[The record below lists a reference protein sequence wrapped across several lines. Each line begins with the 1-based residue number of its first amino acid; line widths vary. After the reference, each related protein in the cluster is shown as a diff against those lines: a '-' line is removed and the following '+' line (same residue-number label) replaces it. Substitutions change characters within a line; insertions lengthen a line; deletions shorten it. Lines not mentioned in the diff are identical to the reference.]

1 MDGDPQEMGEQVMRL
16 EVKDLSQGYG
26 QRTILSGIDFTA
38 ESGELLTILGPNGC
52 GKSTLIKTLCNVIK
66 PKTGTITIEGRDI
79 FTMDPRELAKTIA
92 YVPQTISSFG
102 YTTVY
107 DLVLIGRRPYTE
119 WNYSSEDL
127 GIAADAMI
135 KMNVNAYID
144 KDVNELSGGQK
155 QRAFIARALAQQ
167 PSFYIFDEPTSSFDL
182 RNQLDT
188 MRIMKDLV
196 KENGACLV
204 VALHDLNLAIRY
216 SDRIMVL
223 NNGGVYD
230 IGKPED
236 VITSKMIK
244 DVYGVDADILEDSHG
259 LYVRAYDSDGDIMED
274 RA

>member
-1 MDGDPQEMGEQVMRL
+1 MKL
-16 EVKDLSQGYG
+16 EVEGLSQGYG
-26 QRTILSGIDFTA
+26 SRTIIENVRFSA

-52 GKSTLIKTLCNVIK
+52 GKSTLIKTICSVMQ
-66 PKTGTITIEGRDI
+66 PRSGRITIDGRDVGS
-79 FTMDPRELAKTIA
+79 MDPKELAKIIA
-92 YVPQTISSFG
+92 YVPQTVSSFG

-119 WNYSSEDL
+119 WSYSQEDL
-127 GIAADAMI
+127 AIAADAMI
-135 KMNVNAYID
+135 KMNVGAYID
-144 KDVNELSGGQK
+144 KDVNELSGGQR

-188 MRIMKDLV
+188 MRIMKCLV
-196 KENGACLV
+196 RNSGACLI

-216 SDRIMVL
+216 SDRVMVL
-223 NNGGVYD
+223 NAGGVYD

-244 DVYGVDADILEDSHG
+244 DVYGVDAEILEDSHG
-259 LYVRAYDSDGDIMED
+259 LFVRSYDSDSDGVED